1 MILTNITDIIYYKT
15 HKQYQELTDRLN
27 KTTLQL
33 KELELTKLDL
43 EREAYV
49 IKVELRNLEARIT
62 NEIITAGGMP
72 KEIAYDPT
80 Q

>member
-1 MILTNITDIIYYKT
+1 MIHITDIIYYKT

-33 KELELTKLDL
+33 KELELTKLNL

-49 IKVELRNLEARIT
+49 IKVELRNLEARIA
-62 NEIITAGGMP
+62 NEIITTGGMP
-72 KEIAYDPT
+72 KGDSI
-80 Q
+80 